1 MYQSTEGGLYRPS
14 GGRSKCLDWPPT
26 TARHNAQELC
36 ADGCNRFL
44 SSCICLAKSPT
55 ATNWDELVDH
65 FTSWVNRSL
74 LVEPLQDRWST
85 HQQPCGGLA
94 LTKVVGKVHPNIYEL
109 IKVTKREEALTT
121 MRVQQWQ
128 VLHSSPEEV
137 GDRKIQTFFQI
148 LELGAVTLE
157 DDPTGLYFF

>member
-1 MYQSTEGGLYRPS
+1 
-14 GGRSKCLDWPPT
+14 
-26 TARHNAQELC
+26 
-36 ADGCNRFL
+36 
-44 SSCICLAKSPT
+44 
-55 ATNWDELVDH
+55 
-65 FTSWVNRSL
+65 
-74 LVEPLQDRWST
+74 
-85 HQQPCGGLA
+85 
-94 LTKVVGKVHPNIYEL
+94 
-109 IKVTKREEALTT
+109 